1 MAPSAFA
8 TASLDDC
15 GLDQGMLKT
24 FCALSK
30 EGDGDKQDMIV
41 RDLLYSK
48 GAYKANSQS
57 KIVI

>member
-15 GLDQGMLKT
+15 GLDPQLLQS

-30 EGDGDKQDMIV
+30 EGDGDKVV
-41 RDLLYSK
+41 RDLLYNK
-48 GAYKANSQS
+48 GGYIVNSQS
-57 KIVI
+57 KIVV